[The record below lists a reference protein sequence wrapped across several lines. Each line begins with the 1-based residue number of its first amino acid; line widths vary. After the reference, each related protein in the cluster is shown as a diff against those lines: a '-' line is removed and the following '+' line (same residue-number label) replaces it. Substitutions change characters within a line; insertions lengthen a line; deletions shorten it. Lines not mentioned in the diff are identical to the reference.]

1 MHPVMFRIPLPTSPT
16 QWAIAFFLLAGL
28 LALVA
33 LQQLFLAKSR
43 SGAAVAG
50 VAAGVIVA
58 MRFLLKGWIDGEHAT
73 SFPIYS
79 YGVMLGASLCVG
91 WFLTLGLAER
101 DGLPREQMGDCYVD
115 TAIMAVIGA
124 RLLYI
129 VTNLDQFH
137 SLGDVFSMRS
147 GGLVAYGG
155 FLGGWLG
162 SVLYLHYGVGVLTS
176 LKRIGSSEPW
186 RPFPLLPWADVAVPS
201 LASGLMI
208 TRVGCYLFGCDFGKE
223 LPATAPTWLKALGT
237 FPRWPDKLADTQEG
251 APAYIQHLHAHKIG
265 PGATASLP
273 VHPTQI
279 YESLVGAGLL
289 ALLLLSRRHQK
300 FRGEICVIFFYAYG
314 ICRYLLEVIR
324 DDNERGSLPLTMP
337 VHILIPLGLVIFAI
351 GWCIGFSL
359 LVQSVPVRRV
369 TQVLSFAPALVAY
382 LLMKPELFGAAVQDS
397 WSTSQAIGL
406 GTGLIGAVV
415 FNVGYRNALAH
426 PDRAMAM
433 NIPRAVE
440 DGDKSVAAKKD
451 DEDDDDDDDDD
462 DDEKV
467 DEAPRKRAARPVRRA
482 AAPTEKKPTKP
493 KPKEELDEDEPA
505 AADDDEG

>member
-1 MHPVMFRIPLPTSPT
+1 MFRIPLPSSPT
-16 QWAIAFFLLAGL
+16 QWVIAFFVLAGL
-28 LALVA
+28 LAVVALHQLLVA
-33 LQQLFLAKSR
+33 KNR
-43 SGAAVAG
+43 TGAAVAG
-50 VAAGVIVA
+50 VAAGVVVA
-58 MRFLLKGWIDGEHAT
+58 MRFLLKDWIEGEHT
-73 SFPIYS
+73 SSFPIYS

-101 DGLPREQMGDCYVD
+101 DGLPRDMMGDCYVD
-115 TAIMAVIGA
+115 TAIMAVIGS
-124 RLLYI
+124 RVLYI
-129 VTNLDQFH
+129 VTNLDQSH

-176 LKRIGSSEPW
+176 LKRIGSGEPW

-223 LPATAPTWLKALGT
+223 LPETAPSWLKSLGT
-237 FPRWPDKLADTQEG
+237 FPRWADKLADTQEG
-251 APAYIQHLHAHKIG
+251 APAYIQHLRAHKIG

-279 YESLVGAGLL
+279 YESLVGAAIL
-289 ALLLLSRRHQK
+289 ALLLYSRRHQK

-337 VHILIPLGLVIFAI
+337 VHILIPLGLLLFAI
-351 GWCIGFSL
+351 GWCVGFSL
-359 LVQSVPVRRV
+359 LIQSVPARRV

-382 LLMKPELFGAAVQDS
+382 LMMKPELFGTSPQDS
-397 WSTSQAIGL
+397 WSTSQAIAL

-426 PDRAMAM
+426 PERAMAM
-433 NIPRAVE
+433 NIPRVVEEGDKLAVE
-440 DGDKSVAAKKD
+440 KKVEEDDD
-451 DEDDDDDDDDD
+451 DEDDDD
-462 DDEKV
+462 EA

-482 AAPTEKKPTKP
+482 APAAADKKTAKPEP
-493 KPKEELDEDEPA
+493 KPAPDPEEEEPA